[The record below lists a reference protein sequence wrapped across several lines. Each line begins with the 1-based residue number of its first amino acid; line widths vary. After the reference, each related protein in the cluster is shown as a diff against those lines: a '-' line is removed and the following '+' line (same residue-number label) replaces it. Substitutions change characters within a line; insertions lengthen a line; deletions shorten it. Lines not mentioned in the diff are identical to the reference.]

1 MSRTNTVMGGV
12 AGGMTAYNFAGVGA
26 SVGANVRGVM
36 SASLNNTT
44 LRGVGLNI
52 MAGLVAGINAGR
64 SGVVAAIRSAA
75 QSAVN
80 EAKAALQIASPS
92 RVFRDEV
99 GVMVMRGFGE
109 GVLEETAA
117 QARIIRN
124 AAHFLTGEAR
134 EGAIAY
140 NSNDNRQTYNQ
151 QSTVT
156 LTGNNFYVRDE
167 QDVHSLAVEI
177 AALTKREQRGRGTK
191 A

>member
-1 MSRTNTVMGGV
+1 
-12 AGGMTAYNFAGVGA
+12 
-26 SVGANVRGVM
+26 
-36 SASLNNTT
+36 
-44 LRGVGLNI
+44 
-52 MAGLVAGINAGR
+52 
-64 SGVVAAIRSAA
+64 
-75 QSAVN
+75 
-80 EAKAALQIASPS
+80 
-92 RVFRDEV
+92 
-99 GVMVMRGFGE
+99 MRGFGE

-134 EGAIAY
+134 DGAIAY
-140 NSNDNRQTYNQ
+140 NSSDNRQTYNQ

>member
-1 MSRTNTVMGGV
+1 
-12 AGGMTAYNFAGVGA
+12 
-26 SVGANVRGVM
+26 
-36 SASLNNTT
+36 
-44 LRGVGLNI
+44 
-52 MAGLVAGINAGR
+52 
-64 SGVVAAIRSAA
+64 
-75 QSAVN
+75 
-80 EAKAALQIASPS
+80 
-92 RVFRDEV
+92 
-99 GVMVMRGFGE
+99 MVMRGFGE

-117 QARIIRN
+117 QAKIIRN
-124 AAHFLTGEAR
+124 AAHFLTGKAQ